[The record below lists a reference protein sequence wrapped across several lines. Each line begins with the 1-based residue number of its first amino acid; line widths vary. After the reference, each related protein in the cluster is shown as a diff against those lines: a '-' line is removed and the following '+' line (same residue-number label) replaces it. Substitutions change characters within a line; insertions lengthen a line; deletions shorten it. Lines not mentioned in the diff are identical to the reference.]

1 MTLLIAFARATGV
14 ATLSSPKFKLLTEY
28 HLTLS
33 GALGKKLAERE
44 KQLDTTIDCSSLT
57 SGNASVTWL
66 S

>member
-14 ATLSSPKFKLLTEY
+14 ATLSSKFKLLTEY